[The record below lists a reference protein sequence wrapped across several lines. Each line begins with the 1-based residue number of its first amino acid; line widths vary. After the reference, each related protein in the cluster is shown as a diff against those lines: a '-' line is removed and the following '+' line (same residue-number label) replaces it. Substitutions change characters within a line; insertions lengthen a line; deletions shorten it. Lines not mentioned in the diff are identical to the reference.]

1 MARSVCGSV
10 YVLKPINTRS
20 ALGLR
25 GRAAETAVIVR
36 GNWKKKGKSIAWK
49 GQVRTIDEW
58 SEALDIPVKTIKARL
73 RQKWDTDAVLSLPF
87 PCGPVV
93 RIKGKI
99 CALSALDK
107 GSVETGR

>member
-1 MARSVCGSV
+1 MSIYSSL
-10 YVLKPINTRS
+10 YQLKPINTRS

-25 GRAAETAVIVR
+25 GCAAETAVIVR

-58 SEALDIPVKTIKARL
+58 SEALGIPVKTIKARL
-73 RQKWDTDAVLSLPF
+73 RQKWDTDAVFSLPF

-93 RIKGKI
+93 RVKGKI
-99 CALSALDK
+99 CARSSLDK
-107 GSVETGR
+107 GSAEIEE

>member
-1 MARSVCGSV
+1 MAIYSCLFQ
-10 YVLKPINTRS
+10 LKPINTRS

-58 SEALDIPVKTIKARL
+58 SEALGIPVKTIKARL

-93 RIKGKI
+93 RVKGKI
-99 CALSALDK
+99 CARWSLDK
-107 GSVETGR
+107 GSAEIEE

>member
-1 MARSVCGSV
+1 MSIYSSLYR
-10 YVLKPINTRS
+10 LKPINRRS
-20 ALGLR
+20 TLGLC

-73 RQKWDTDAVLSLPF
+73 RQKWDTDSVLSLPF

-93 RIKGKI
+93 RVRGKI
-99 CALSALDK
+99 CALSSSDK
-107 GSVETGR
+107 GSVEIEE